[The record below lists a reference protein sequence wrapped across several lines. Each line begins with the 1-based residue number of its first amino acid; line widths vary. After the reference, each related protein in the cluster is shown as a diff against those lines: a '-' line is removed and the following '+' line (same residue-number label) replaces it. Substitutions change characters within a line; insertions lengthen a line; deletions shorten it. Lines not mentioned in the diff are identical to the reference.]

1 LSPPS
6 IAELRAVT
14 QPESLIN
21 RRGEEHWAGRLYM
34 RRLSPYVTRLVV
46 ATPLTANALTSL
58 MIPTGLLAAFLVT
71 LPGVLPAVG
80 AALLVQLQ
88 LLLDCSDGEVARWRR
103 AFSTAGVY
111 LDQIAHY
118 STEAALAAALGVRAD
133 GGWGSIGGWT
143 ALGLAVSVL
152 ILLLKAETHLV
163 TVARARSGEA
173 LPEVPDGGAAQKLPA
188 LRWRQGVRLLPSF
201 RPFQAVEATLLVV
214 AAAVVDDVT
223 DNLTGT
229 HVLLI
234 LLTGA
239 AVVAVVGHLIAV
251 LASERLR

>member
-1 LSPPS
+1 
-6 IAELRAVT
+6 
-14 QPESLIN
+14 
-21 RRGEEHWAGRLYM
+21 
-34 RRLSPYVTRLVV
+34 
-46 ATPLTANALTSL
+46 

-173 LPEVPDGGAAQKLPA
+173 LPEAPDGGPAQKPPA
-188 LRWRQGVRLLPSF
+188 LRWRQGIRLLPSF

-214 AAAVVDDVT
+214 AAAVVDAVT

-251 LASERLR
+251 LASERLK